1 LKQNPELRTQTHW
14 TQFHNGKKKKIGLEP
29 GLTPQSEFQTEEGSH
44 AMLEKRLSHELALHP
59 QT

>member
-1 LKQNPELRTQTHW
+1 MFYNEYLKYIIK
-14 TQFHNGKKKKIGLEP
+14 NGKKKKIGLEP